1 MTPNSNV
8 VKETYAIRLV
18 GMGGEENLK
27 KAFDILDAVVTTG
40 AATQRGLVTWYNL
53 MQDKLAKVLESKDW
67 NEIKTVANNILLF
80 APQDA
85 RATEALKQAE
95 ALLKEE
101 VEKDAEA
108 EKEEGKEEEKEE
120 EENK

>member
-1 MTPNSNV
+1 MAPNSNV

-108 EKEEGKEEEKEE
+108 EKAEGKEEEKEE

>member
-1 MTPNSNV
+1 
-8 VKETYAIRLV
+8 
-18 GMGGEENLK
+18 
-27 KAFDILDAVVTTG
+27 
-40 AATQRGLVTWYNL
+40 

-67 NEIKTVANNILLF
+67 NEIQTVANNILLY

-108 EKEEGKEEEKEE
+108 EKEEGKETDYEYLISGKEKW
-120 EENK
+120 